1 MVLWCFEILM
11 SFAAGAFSG
20 GIRGGAKGGGGD
32 GGGKNIFSNFT
43 KRDKAW
49 LQISL
54 KLTEPEHIYNSHIGN
69 GVPAMFNS

>member
-54 KLTEPEHIYNSHIGN
+54 KPTKSDLHSYNI
-69 GVPAMFNS
+69 MIQFEL

>member
-20 GIRGGAKGGGGD
+20 GIRGGAKGSGD
-32 GGGKNIFSNFT
+32 GGKNIFSNFT
-43 KRDKAW
+43 KRDKAC

-54 KLTEPEHIYNSHIGN
+54 NLTESD
-69 GVPAMFNS
+69 